1 MTVISVSAPGK
12 AIVCGEYAVLR
23 GAPAISMAVN
33 RRARVTLT
41 PAEDDYCTL
50 QTPGYAEGER
60 RFRVRADGCIDWLD
74 DPPEDGLALV
84 EHAYRSC
91 TIQGLPGSL
100 HRSIVRIDTREFHDR
115 RSGDKLG
122 LGSSAAVSVALV
134 AALAGGES
142 SGVDCWSLPSDV
154 HTAFQG
160 GYGSGVDVATSCR
173 GGVIAY
179 RKNDGYQSARTEWP
193 EGLFYRLLFSGQA
206 ADTLSKIRKLPDSG
220 SKSWSRLISNAEE
233 ASAAWIAGN
242 AGNILDA
249 IRSYIGALF
258 QFSDQHDL
266 GVFAA
271 GHHAMVDLAAADG
284 TVYKPCGAGGGD
296 IGIVL
301 ASRQDDVDAF
311 CEHALELGFAPLNI
325 ELDEQGLREDEAA
338 SDE

>member
-1 MTVISVSAPGK
+1 
-12 AIVCGEYAVLR
+12 
-23 GAPAISMAVN
+23 
-33 RRARVTLT
+33 
-41 PAEDDYCTL
+41 
-50 QTPGYAEGER
+50 
-60 RFRVRADGCIDWLD
+60 
-74 DPPEDGLALV
+74 
-84 EHAYRSC
+84 
-91 TIQGLPGSL
+91 
-100 HRSIVRIDTREFHDR
+100 
-115 RSGDKLG
+115 
-122 LGSSAAVSVALV
+122 
-134 AALAGGES
+134 
-142 SGVDCWSLPSDV
+142 
-154 HTAFQG
+154 
-160 GYGSGVDVATSCR
+160 
-173 GGVIAY
+173 
-179 RKNDGYQSARTEWP
+179 
-193 EGLFYRLLFSGQA
+193 LFYRLLFSGQA